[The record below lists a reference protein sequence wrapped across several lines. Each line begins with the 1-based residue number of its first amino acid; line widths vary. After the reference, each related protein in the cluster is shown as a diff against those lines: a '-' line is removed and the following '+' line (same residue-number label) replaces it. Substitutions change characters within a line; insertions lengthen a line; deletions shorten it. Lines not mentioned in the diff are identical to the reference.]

1 MLFLSIPHLFTLSPD
16 FDLVFKRACDRCDT
30 IEVMLE
36 FNDTTEQKKVA
47 ELYSQEAE
55 ELAKVLAQRDQLPY
69 IDLSKFAINT
79 DALRLIPEEEAR
91 AANIAAFKIT
101 GRNLFLATLSAANS
115 KAQAII
121 KELEEKNFNPNIYIC
136 STASLKRAWERYAE
150 VSKSARTQAGVID
163 ISDEGINELIAECKN
178 LPSIKKLLEKE
189 YAIVNK
195 EGGVSNLLEIILAGG
210 ITTNASDI
218 HVEPQEVE
226 VRMRYRLDGVLH
238 DVSVFDHKLY
248 QQLLSR
254 VKLISGLK
262 LNIKASAQDGRMSIH
277 INGEEIEIRT
287 SILPGAYG
295 ESIVLRIL
303 NPKAI
308 QVTFETLGIEPH
320 LFKIVDQ
327 EISKPNGMV
336 LLTGPTGSGKT
347 TTLYS
352 FLRKVNDPGTKII
365 TIEDPIEY
373 HLKGLTQ
380 NQVEPE
386 KNYTFLSGLR
396 STLRQDPDII
406 MVGEIRDKETAKIAI
421 NASLTGHL
429 VFSTLHTNNAP
440 GTIPRLI
447 DFDINPKIIDA
458 ALNIAMA
465 QRLVRLLC
473 PSCKK
478 AETPTAEEVKLL
490 RAVIESIKLKRPE
503 LAMPAISQIY
513 RPVGC
518 EVCNGTGYKGRQG
531 IFEAILIDQAVSELL
546 AKNPNERDIKI
557 AARSQGILDMR
568 QDGVLKVLQRTTS
581 LEELSRVVDLDEEI
595 L

>member
-1 MLFLSIPHLFTLSPD
+1 
-16 FDLVFKRACDRCDT
+16 
-30 IEVMLE
+30 MLE
-36 FNDTTEQKKVA
+36 FNDTTEKKKVA
-47 ELYSQEAE
+47 ELYSHEAE
-55 ELAKVLAQRDQLPY
+55 ELAQVLAKRDQLPY

-91 AANIAAFKIT
+91 AANITAFKIT
-101 GRNLFLATLSAANS
+101 GRNLFLATLSAANP
-115 KAQAII
+115 KVQTII
-121 KELEEKNFNPNIYIC
+121 KELGEKNFIPNVYVC
-136 STASLKRAWERYAE
+136 STASLNRAWERYAE
-150 VSKSARTQAGVID
+150 ISKSARTTAGVID
-163 ISDEGINELIAECKN
+163 ISDEGINELLAQCQD

-189 YAIVNK
+189 YAIVNQ

-218 HVEPQEVE
+218 HVEPQETE

-238 DVSVFDHKLY
+238 DVSIFDHKLY

-277 INGEEIEIRT
+277 INGQEIEIRT

-303 NPKAI
+303 NPEAI

-320 LFKIVDQ
+320 LFKIVDR
-327 EISKPNGMV
+327 EITKPNGMV

-373 HLKGLTQ
+373 HLKGINQTQ
-380 NQVEPE
+380 VNPE

-447 DFDINPKIIDA
+447 DLEINPKIIDA

-473 PSCKK
+473 PVCKK
-478 AETPTAEEVKLL
+478 AETPTAEEAKLL
-490 RAVIESIKLKRPE
+490 QGVADSIKLKRPE
-503 LAMPAISQIY
+503 MATPEVGQIY

-518 EVCNGTGYKGRQG
+518 PACNETGYKGRQG
-531 IFEAILIDQAVSELL
+531 IFEAILIDQAVSELMV
-546 AKNPNERDIKI
+546 KNPNERDIKI
-557 AARSQGILDMR
+557 AARGQGILDMR
-568 QDGVLKVLQRTTS
+568 QDGILKVLQGTTS
-581 LEELSRVVDLDEEI
+581 LEELARVVDLNEEI